1 MKPWRPPALALVATE
16 AEEFPSAAQAFNV
29 EAARGV
35 LRRVWGW
42 KMLRMSENAWPYGFS
57 LGIEFHCLMRR
68 VDGWFVAK

>member
-35 LRRVWGW
+35 LRRVWGVEDV
-42 KMLRMSENAWPYGFS
+42 EN
-57 LGIEFHCLMRR
+57 E
-68 VDGWFVAK
+68 